1 MNRRSKS
8 RKNDFKYLEITDEI
22 LDGVFPEEEILK
34 VKESNK
40 ENEFSLDIYGR
51 PQLISNYEK
60 SESTCEQSNTIP
72 EQLKESGSDTYKKF
86 HQATAILLGY
96 ANIHISVLFILILS
110 FLSLLFTNII
120 SAVTTVLIIF
130 SLLALDHKYA
140 WGLAT
145 GESQLGA

>member
-8 RKNDFKYLEITDEI
+8 TENELKYLEITDEI

-34 VKESNK
+34 AKESNK
-40 ENEFSLDIYGR
+40 ENKFSLDIYGR

-60 SESTCEQSNTIP
+60 SESEQSNIIP

-86 HQATAILLGY
+86 HQATALLLRY

-110 FLSLLFTNII
+110 FLSLVFTNII

-145 GESQLGA
+145 GESQLG

>member
-8 RKNDFKYLEITDEI
+8 KENNLKYLEITDEI

-34 VKESNK
+34 VKVK
-40 ENEFSLDIYGR
+40 ENKFILDIYGR

-60 SESTCEQSNTIP
+60 NESTCEQSNTTT
-72 EQLKESGSDTYKKF
+72 EKLKESGSDTYKKF
-86 HQATAILLGY
+86 HQATALLLRY

>member
-8 RKNDFKYLEITDEI
+8 REKDLKYLEITDEI
-22 LDGVFPEEEILK
+22 LDGIFPEEEILK
-34 VKESNK
+34 VKKSKK
-40 ENEFSLDIYGR
+40 ENKFSLDIYGR

-60 SESTCEQSNTIP
+60 SEQSNTVP
-72 EQLKESGSDTYKKF
+72 EQLKESGSDTYNTF
-86 HQATAILLGY
+86 HQAAALLLCY

-120 SAVTTVLIIF
+120 SAVTAVLIIF

>member
-8 RKNDFKYLEITDEI
+8 REKDLKYLEITDEI
-22 LDGVFPEEEILK
+22 LDGIFPEEEILK
-34 VKESNK
+34 VKKSKK
-40 ENEFSLDIYGR
+40 ENKFSLDIYGR

-60 SESTCEQSNTIP
+60 SEQSNTVP
-72 EQLKESGSDTYKKF
+72 EQLKESGSDTF
-86 HQATAILLGY
+86 HQAVALLLRY

-120 SAVTTVLIIF
+120 SAVTAVLIIF